1 MNFRKR
7 SAPQLPSFQLAP
19 MIDVIFLLLAFFVT
33 TQIFSQ
39 WETDLNI
46 KLPTARAGELPQRL
60 AGEIIVNI
68 HPDGSFV
75 VNQRPMN
82 AKQLTDLLARIVR
95 LFPGQAVLIR
105 ADRSTPYTYII
116 DVLDICRS
124 LDIWNLSFA
133 TIPENES

>member
-7 SAPQLPSFQLAP
+7 SAPQLPGFQLAP

-46 KLPTARAGELPQRL
+46 KLPSAHAGETPNRL
-60 AGEIIVNI
+60 SGEIIVNI
-68 HPDGSFV
+68 HRDGTFL
-75 VNQRPMN
+75 VNQR
-82 AKQLTDLLARIVR
+82 QLSAEDLSALLARIVK
-95 LFPGQAVLIR
+95 LFPGESVLIR
-105 ADRSTPYTYII
+105 ADRSTPYEYII
-116 DVLDICRS
+116 QVLDICRG

-133 TIPENES
+133 TIPEEE